1 MAAESKFEPRIL
13 GLLCNW
19 CSYTAAD
26 AAGAAHHMYAP
37 NVRIVRVMCTGRID
51 PSLVFKALAG
61 GVDGVLICGCHP
73 GDCHYVNGNCKA
85 LARFRLVERTLAD
98 LGVEPGRVRLEWVSA
113 AEGERL
119 AGLIDEMTDQVRSLG
134 PLAWPAAEAPEEV
147 SAP

>member
-1 MAAESKFEPRIL
+1 MQTENRFEPKIL

-26 AAGAAHHMYAP
+26 AAGAAHHEYAA
-37 NVRIVRVMCTGRID
+37 NVRIARVMCTGRID
-51 PSLVFKALAG
+51 PSLVFSALVD

-85 LARFRLVERTLAD
+85 LARFQLLERVLAD

-113 AEGERL
+113 SEGERL
-119 AGLIDEMTDQVRSLG
+119 AGLINEMTEQVRALG
-134 PLAWPAAEAPEEV
+134 PLCWPAAAEIRQEARP
-147 SAP
+147 